1 MLDLQWY
8 RRATSLALHMRSCS
22 ADAARIVW
30 KGQKAFK
37 EVQVFTRIVMVR
49 LKPNSA
55 QQFSQTIEKKVL
67 PILRNQ
73 KGFRDEVTLIAS
85 NEQEAIGLSFW
96 DSREQAEAY
105 SNSKYAEVQR
115 ELNHLIDGAPRV
127 QTYDVANSTAH
138 KIAAQS
144 AA

>member
-1 MLDLQWY
+1 
-8 RRATSLALHMRSCS
+8 
-22 ADAARIVW
+22 
-30 KGQKAFK
+30 
-37 EVQVFTRIVMVR
+37 VFTRIVTVR

-73 KGFRDEVTLIAS
+73 KGFRDEITLITA
-85 NEQEAIGLSFW
+85 NEMEAIGLSFW
-96 DSREQAEAY
+96 DTREQAEAY
-105 SNSKYAEVQR
+105 NNSKFAEVQR
-115 ELNHLIDGAPRV
+115 EMSNLIEGAPKV
-127 QTYDVANSTAH
+127 QTFDVANSTVH

>member
-1 MLDLQWY
+1 M
-8 RRATSLALHMRSCS
+8 
-22 ADAARIVW
+22 
-30 KGQKAFK
+30 
-37 EVQVFTRIVMVR
+37 FTRIVMVR

-73 KGFRDEVTLIAS
+73 KGFRDEVTLIAP
-85 NEQEAIGLSFW
+85 NGQEAIGMSFW

-105 SNSKYAEVQR
+105 NSSKYAEVQR
-115 ELNHLIDGAPRV
+115 ELNNLIEGTPKV

>member
-1 MLDLQWY
+1 M
-8 RRATSLALHMRSCS
+8 
-22 ADAARIVW
+22 
-30 KGQKAFK
+30 
-37 EVQVFTRIVMVR
+37 FTRIVMVR

-55 QQFSQTIEKKVL
+55 KQFSQTIEKRVL

-105 SNSKYAEVQR
+105 NNSKYAEVQR
-115 ELNHLIDGAPRV
+115 ELNNLIEGAPKV